1 MGTAGGTTAAT
12 RPGGDARG
20 ILAATLAGELGGLVV
35 AGVDPDDMPHPATA
49 WAALDAARFVV
60 SLELRATGVSERAD
74 VVFPVAPV
82 DEKGGSFVD
91 WEGRVRS
98 FGKVLR
104 DAGALPDLRVLSGI
118 AEEMGVDLG
127 FRTIEQAWAEMTELG
142 AWDGERAAAPAVS
155 AAAPAPDAASVAEAA
170 GVEATL
176 ASWKLLID
184 DGRMLD
190 GEDYLKATGRRAVV
204 LVPAAV
210 LDQLGVQA
218 GSLVTLSGPAGSVV
232 LPVAVADL
240 PDGVVWAPASSGGIN
255 LVRDTGAAA
264 GSVVRLAVTTDG
276 GVA

>member
-1 MGTAGGTTAAT
+1 MNIF
-12 RPGGDARG
+12 P
-20 ILAATLAGELGGLVV
+20 ILERRSPEVERTLF
-35 AGVDPDDMPHPATA
+35 
-49 WAALDAARFVV
+49 WRV
-60 SLELRATGVSERAD
+60 SVERRQQA
-74 VVFPVAPV
+74 
-82 DEKGGSFVD
+82 
-91 WEGRVRS
+91 VRS
-98 FGKVLR
+98 G
-104 DAGALPDLRVLSGI
+104 D
-118 AEEMGVDLG
+118 
-127 FRTIEQAWAEMTELG
+127 
-142 AWDGERAAAPAVS
+142 
-155 AAAPAPDAASVAEAA
+155 
-170 GVEATL
+170 
-176 ASWKLLID
+176 WKLLID